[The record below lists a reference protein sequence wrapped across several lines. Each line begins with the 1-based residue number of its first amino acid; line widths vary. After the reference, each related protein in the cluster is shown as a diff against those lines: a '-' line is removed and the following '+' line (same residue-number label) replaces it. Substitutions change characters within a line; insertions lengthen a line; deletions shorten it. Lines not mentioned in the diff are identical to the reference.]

1 MENLSKKEKIIE
13 YFTAFTLTFI
23 GGFTDAYTLI
33 YRGGIFSNMQ
43 TGNLVKFVIGLSNLK
58 FEIIYLIPIIVF
70 ILGIIFEVLIS
81 KNKDRS
87 VLTLIIL
94 SIVFI
99 VSGLLPDSFTF
110 NLISVSLLSFT
121 GAMQFQA
128 FRKCTGI
135 YYTSTMCTN
144 NMRLLSEG
152 IVNHFR
158 DKNDKKFI
166 FFILIILMFSL
177 GVLVSTLIG
186 MLINLYTVIVLSVIS
201 LFLLVLKISNKEKK
215 MEE

>member
-1 MENLSKKEKIIE
+1 M
-13 YFTAFTLTFI
+13 
-23 GGFTDAYTLI
+23 
-33 YRGGIFSNMQ
+33 
-43 TGNLVKFVIGLSNLK
+43 
-58 FEIIYLIPIIVF
+58 F
-70 ILGIIFEVLIS
+70 ILGIIFETIIS
-81 KNKDRS
+81 KEKDRS
-87 VLTLIIL
+87 ILTLIIM

-99 VSGLLPDSFTF
+99 VSGLLPDSFTY

-166 FFILIILMFSL
+166 FFIFILVVDNNVDNF
-177 GVLVSTLIG
+177 IP
-186 MLINLYTVIVLSVIS
+186 
-201 LFLLVLKISNKEKK
+201 
-215 MEE
+215 